1 MVNSVTEL
9 LNITYPT
16 QRGVRNRIIED
27 IIDRIKQNSVNL
39 GLTRDELYL
48 VIDEAI
54 TNAMEHG
61 NAWNS
66 EKKVR
71 VQVRRN
77 EMHLE
82 VLIEDEGTG
91 FNSGTQDKSIN
102 AIKNLKP
109 RGRGIYIIK
118 QFCKPF
124 WNDKGNMIGLRF
136 PIPR

>member
-9 LNITYPT
+9 LNLAYPT
-16 QRGVRNRIIED
+16 QRGIRNKIIED
-27 IIDRIKQNSVNL
+27 IIDRIKNNNVNL

-61 NAWNS
+61 NNWDSN
-66 EKKVR
+66 KKVK
-71 VQVRRN
+71 VKVNRN
-77 EMHLE
+77 ERYVE
-82 VLIEDEGTG
+82 VLIEDEGMG
-91 FNSGTQDKSIN
+91 FNSDREGKSIS

-118 QFCKPF
+118 QFCEPF

-136 PIPR
+136 PIPG